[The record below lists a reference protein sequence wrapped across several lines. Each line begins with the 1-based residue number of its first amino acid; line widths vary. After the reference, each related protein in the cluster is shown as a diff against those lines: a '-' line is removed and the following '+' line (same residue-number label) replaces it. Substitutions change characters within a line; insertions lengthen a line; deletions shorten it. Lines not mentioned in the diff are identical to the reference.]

1 MWFCKNSGKQSRKK
15 HFFKFWGPKLF
26 LIEHC
31 ELKLYVW
38 QCFWGISY
46 YVSTIYAK
54 SHEKSHR
61 LWTQNQ
67 SLARGLLALQTKIP
81 LGINFLGPWEGGI
94 WSRFFFITLTS
105 PSGQPS
111 GDSPAKVLTK
121 FCFPKWQSQ
130 KNLALHQK
138 NPLFSTFPT
147 IYDTMGSKLTKVT

>member
-1 MWFCKNSGKQSRKK
+1 MWFFMWFCKNSGKQSRKK

-67 SLARGLLALQTKIP
+67 SLARGLLALQIKIP
-81 LGINFLGPWEGGI
+81 VGNGFLVPWEGGK
-94 WSRFFFITLTS
+94 WFYFFFLSLWLHPLATLITMMVNTWS
-105 PSGQPS
+105 
-111 GDSPAKVLTK
+111 
-121 FCFPKWQSQ
+121 
-130 KNLALHQK
+130 
-138 NPLFSTFPT
+138 
-147 IYDTMGSKLTKVT
+147 IYDSWFMIYD